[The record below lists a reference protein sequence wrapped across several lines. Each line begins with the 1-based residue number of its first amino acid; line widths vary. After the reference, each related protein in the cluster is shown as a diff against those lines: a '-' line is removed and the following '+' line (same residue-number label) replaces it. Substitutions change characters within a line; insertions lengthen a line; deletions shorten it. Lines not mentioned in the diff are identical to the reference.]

1 MDVRERDTQRDRE
14 PKRARD
20 LTLRDSCT
28 DNSMQFGTRTTAAE
42 PGFMGTWPNTDTNL
56 LFRMSQQ
63 VSYFHFFFF
72 KKRNIELLC
81 ALFSLLLFFLNV
93 LEIKKNTYFFP
104 HNCVPGMCTVTSWLP

>member
-42 PGFMGTWPNTDTNL
+42 PGFMGTWQNADTNL

-63 VSYFHFFFF
+63 VSYFFFHFFL
-72 KKRNIELLC
+72 KKPRVVMC
-81 ALFSLLLFFLNV
+81 PFLPATFLSNV
-93 LEIKKNTYFFP
+93 FEI
-104 HNCVPGMCTVTSWLP
+104 

>member
-20 LTLRDSCT
+20 LTLRDSCP

-42 PGFMGTWPNTDTNL
+42 PGFMGTWQNADTNL

-63 VSYFHFFFF
+63 VSYFQF
-72 KKRNIELLC
+72 
-81 ALFSLLLFFLNV
+81 FSLTKPRVMCPFLPATF
-93 LEIKKNTYFFP
+93 LSKCF
-104 HNCVPGMCTVTSWLP
+104 

>member
-42 PGFMGTWPNTDTNL
+42 PGFMGTWPNADTNL

-63 VSYFHFFFF
+63 VSYFHFFFL
-72 KKRNIELLC
+72 KKETSSC
-81 ALFSLLLFFLNV
+81 YVPFSPY
-93 LEIKKNTYFFP
+93 YFSF
-104 HNCVPGMCTVTSWLP
+104 